1 MMETAKIRRSGY
13 PIRHS
18 YKEFVERYRYLAPG
32 IGPAHKV
39 DCREAAKKICNYC
52 LKTNKDF
59 QFGTTKIFLKD
70 QHDVYLEEERDRVYL
85 KYILIL
91 QRGFRRVI
99 FKRWLKKHRDAA
111 ITIQK
116 CFRGA
121 GYRKNYIIMRDGFR
135 RLQAVTQSRHLV
147 HRFTV
152 IRRSITLLQARCRG
166 VLVRR
171 NIKGK
176 MSEKSRRMHEIRMLR
191 SREEQEL
198 RHAGNAHWREIAEEN
213 YTKRVAALAREMQ
226 LEKEVAHKPLTNGH
240 QIYIEEDNKV
250 VDDVFGF
257 LPEPMS
263 PEPQP
268 KQQKTAVS
276 NLLLFFEKQTRR
288 RKKVPKK
295 LLSRPVTQ
303 YGQEANYDSY
313 NQYNRFS
320 RL

>member
-52 LKTNKDF
+52 LKNNKDF
-59 QFGTTKIFLKD
+59 QFGATKIFLKD
-70 QHDVYLEEERDRVYL
+70 EHDVYLEEERDRVYL

-99 FKRWLKKHRDAA
+99 FKRWIKKHRDAA
-111 ITIQK
+111 VTLQK
-116 CFRGA
+116 YFRGL
-121 GYRKNYIIMRDGFR
+121 GYRQNYLIMRKGFR
-135 RLQAVTQSRHLV
+135 RLQAVAQSRQLV
-147 HRFTV
+147 HRFAV

-166 VLVRR
+166 SLVRR

-176 MSEKSRRMHEIRMLR
+176 MSEKSRKMHEFRMLR
-191 SREEQEL
+191 TREEHEL
-198 RHAGNAHWREIAEEN
+198 RQAGSAHWREIAADN
-213 YTKRVAALAREMQ
+213 YSKRVAALSRAMQ
-226 LEKEVAHKPLTNGH
+226 LEKEMAPKPLTNGH

-288 RKKVPKK
+288 KKKVPKK
-295 LLSRPVTQ
+295 LLSRPVNQ
-303 YGQEANYDSY
+303 YGQEVDYQY
-313 NQYNRFS
+313 NQSNRYS